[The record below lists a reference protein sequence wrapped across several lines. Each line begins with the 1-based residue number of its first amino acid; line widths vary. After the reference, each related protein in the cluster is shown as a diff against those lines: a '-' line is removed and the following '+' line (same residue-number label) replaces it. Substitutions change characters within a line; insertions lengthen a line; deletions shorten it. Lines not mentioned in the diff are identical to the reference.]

1 MDFTEKQLQ
10 RYSRHIVLPEV
21 GVEGQLKL
29 KRTKVCIVG
38 VGGLGSPVGYYLTA
52 AGIGTIG
59 IVDGDKVEISNLQ
72 RQIAHSMRTIG
83 RAKVDSARESF
94 LGLNP
99 DVSVAA
105 INVRLTADNI
115 IEVLRVYDV
124 VVDCCD
130 NFATRYLV
138 NDACVLSR
146 KPLVSG
152 AILKFEGQLTTIIPG
167 EGHCY
172 RCLFEELP
180 PADLELASEVS
191 GVIGALPGVIGA
203 LQALEVIKIILGTG
217 EILKNALLIYD
228 ALKGTF
234 RRVGVP
240 RNPDCPV
247 CG

>member
-1 MDFTEKQLQ
+1 
-10 RYSRHIVLPEV
+10 
-21 GVEGQLKL
+21 
-29 KRTKVCIVG
+29 
-38 VGGLGSPVGYYLTA
+38 
-52 AGIGTIG
+52 
-59 IVDGDKVEISNLQ
+59 
-72 RQIAHSMRTIG
+72 MRTIG